1 MIAAIE
7 EREREER
14 IRQGYLAAPEEAGG
28 VAGQI
33 AGPSGTSRH
42 SGLRYSLGSTGPG
55 ASRINAAP
63 SFAPSTPEAA
73 PFAAQPSPIP
83 AQGGVP
89 AASTSTPTSASPSSP
104 PPSREQTTNRETY
117 PIPTPTSTNVPPPAH
132 SVDPSKYDDPAQLRK
147 LAEEDTKRRM
157 QSADVPTP
165 SQAPGP
171 AAQSSRIKPR
181 RRGGA

>member
-14 IRQGYLAAPEEAGG
+14 IRQGYLAAPEESG

-33 AGPSGTSRH
+33 AGPSETTRH
-42 SGLRYSLGSTGPG
+42 SGLRYSLGGGSG
-55 ASRINAAP
+55 SRINAAP
-63 SFAPSTPEAA
+63 SFAA
-73 PFAAQPSPIP
+73 PAAQTASQ
-83 AQGGVP
+83 ADQSGGRSGGYAGSVYTNTSST
-89 AASTSTPTSASPSSP
+89 AASSPSRSP
-104 PPSREQTTNRETY
+104 PTADTTNRETY
-117 PIPTPTSTNVPPPAH
+117 PVPTPTSTSVPPPAS
-132 SVDPSKYDDPAQLRK
+132 SVDPSKYDDPAQLRR

-165 SQAPGP
+165 SQTLGP
-171 AAQSSRIKPR
+171 AAQSSKIKPR